1 MKLLIENWRRFLNEE
16 PEHLEEGLGRTLAIG
31 ALGLGLGLGSGDAQ
45 ADAGIQKA
53 PTTQQAETSPEVDG
67 YNALLGLIQ
76 FHINSQSDTRKA
88 SKLAFGYEDIDKALK
103 VARDGDDGQLKA
115 LSSENAKKLEVLKQ
129 HLEKY
134 PQSYDKHLQV
144 GRSMKI
150 KAY

>member
-1 MKLLIENWRRFLNEE
+1 MKLLLENWREYLNEE
-16 PEHLEEGLGRTLAIG
+16 PEHLEEGVGRTLAMG

-45 ADAGIQKA
+45 ADAGTQKA

-76 FHINSQSDTRKA
+76 SHINSQSDTRKA
-88 SKLAFGYEDIDKALK
+88 SKIAFGYEDIDKALK
-103 VARDGDDGQLKA
+103 VARGGDDSQLEA

-134 PQSYDKHLQV
+134 PESYDKYLQM
-144 GRSMKI
+144 GKSMKI
-150 KAY
+150 EVY